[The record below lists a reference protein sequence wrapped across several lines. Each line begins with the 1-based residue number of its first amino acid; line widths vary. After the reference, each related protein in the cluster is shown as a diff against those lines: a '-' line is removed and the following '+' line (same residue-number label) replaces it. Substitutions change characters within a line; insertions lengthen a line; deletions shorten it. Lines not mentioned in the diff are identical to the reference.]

1 MSYASLLL
9 RAAVSAVALL
19 ATVGPV
25 AEARIGRDV
34 TQLDAFLKG
43 LPLATMHDVP
53 GMAPTRMWAGR
64 IAGLVVAVR
73 ALPARGSLEEQVVE
87 VEWPEQI
94 RDHVPI
100 GIMARLLV
108 EATGLRHGETLNQL
122 LLGMRDRIR
131 HGGVR
136 VPSIELRGV
145 RIEMELLEEP
155 PSSLR
160 DGLATH
166 AGTLYWRA
174 VAKKSVK
181 PRTIGKH

>member
-1 MSYASLLL
+1 MRVRK
-9 RAAVSAVALL
+9 RAVLAVALVL
-19 ATVGPV
+19 AAMARP
-25 AEARIGRDV
+25 AEARLGRDV
-34 TQLDAFLKG
+34 GLLDRYLKA

-53 GMAPTRMWAGR
+53 GMAPSRMWAGR

-73 ALPARGSLEEQVVE
+73 ANPARGILREQVVE
-87 VEWPEQI
+87 VEWPEQVG
-94 RDHVPI
+94 DQVPI
-100 GIMARLLV
+100 GILARLLV
-108 EATGLRHGETLNQL
+108 EATGLRHGETLNQM

-136 VPSIELRGV
+136 MPTLDLRGA
-145 RIEMELLEEP
+145 RIALELLEEP

-174 VAKKSVK
+174 SATSLAGAV
-181 PRTIGKH
+181 PTRRP